1 MREAGRGGREREI
14 KNKNMWLKIE
24 FMDSG
29 QSIKLLICCFQS
41 KYLKLKERNGGGKN
55 SIY

>member
-1 MREAGRGGREREI
+1 MREAGRGGEREI